1 MCVIACT
8 FTAVTTS
15 SAKPWPSEISQK
27 ALVRSAS
34 RAVNMRCAGASGCP
48 VSLRAGAGGTPST
61 VSP

>member
-1 MCVIACT
+1 MCVMACT

-15 SAKPWPSEISQK
+15 SEKAWPSEISQK

-34 RAVNMRCAGASGCP
+34 RALNVRRDGASGAP
-48 VSLRAGAGGTPST
+48 ASLGAGGRPSI